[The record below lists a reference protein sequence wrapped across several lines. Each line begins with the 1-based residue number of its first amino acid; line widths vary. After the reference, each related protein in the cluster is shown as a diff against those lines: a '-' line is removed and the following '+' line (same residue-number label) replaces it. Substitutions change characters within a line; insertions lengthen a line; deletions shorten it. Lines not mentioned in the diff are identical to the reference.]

1 MIRAMPVRYRKSSV
15 SDAYPKNEPAPWK
28 WIRYAALTLLLVTII
43 FALTASS
50 PTTAKEAKK
59 KISKSFG
66 PAAHQPS
73 IPAREGSGEAKWF
86 SHWKWLNPF
95 SDTITSDDKSVLPP
109 LQNRPPIYAF
119 YDTSAVTDDAT
130 RAAENKLLLIWRRAW
145 WAQGFRPVIL
155 GKAEAMNNELY
166 QRVQPSRLEAKLLT
180 DLMRWLAWEQMEGGI
195 LANWLVLPMGPRDDA
210 LLSFLRRG
218 EYPDLTRYEGL
229 GGGLYSGSKDSIRKA
244 LKASLASENFH
255 KSKSI
260 TDQFPVKTF
269 RIDSNPSSIA
279 FYEGNVLGETYKS
292 VSVKLADDKPA
303 GLQWLAELISS
314 HLHLTFLNTFATGF
328 AILTP
333 YPGYTLTLSQPA
345 LALAHSL
352 ATCPDSPL
360 PSSCPPNRPSC
371 TPCSSSNRI
380 PIAMPSSF
388 YNTSNQ
394 YTIAT
399 VPHPYTLTALLAP
412 SNDVSIRH
420 IRRETNRD
428 RWLEAITE
436 VTLGHEISGPAR
448 IVSFKKTVASEW
460 GWEHG
465 LWMTE
470 DPPVPEHRD
479 LEWHFGFALPF
490 VNTTDI
496 IPRNQRPSEKEA
508 KIQTGILDNAR
519 AILKK
524 KRKKGIDM
532 DMRMK
537 DAVEAWNLA
546 DTEAWRFVRA
556 LAARET
562 LTREKWEVE
571 EKKFAGAEGDEGR
584 GRGWGRWF
592 DSF

>member
-1 MIRAMPVRYRKSSV
+1 MPKRYRKASV
-15 SDAYPKNEPAPWK
+15 SGAYPTAYPNDKPGPRL
-28 WIRYAALTLLLVTII
+28 WIRYAALTLILVTVILV
-43 FALTASS
+43 LTASAS
-50 PTTAKEAKK
+50 TTAKDAKE
-59 KISKSFG
+59 KISKSFTS
-66 PAAHQPS
+66 AAHQPP
-73 IPAREGSGEAKWF
+73 IPVREGSGEAKWF
-86 SHWKWLNPF
+86 SHLQWLNPF
-95 SDTITSDDKSVLPP
+95 SDTITSGDKSVLPP
-109 LQNRPPIYAF
+109 LAKRPPIYAF
-119 YDTSAVTDDAT
+119 YDPSTDRDNAI

-166 QRVQPSRLEAKLLT
+166 QRVQSNKLDAKLLT
-180 DLMRWLAWEQMEGGI
+180 DTMRWLAWEQMEGGI
-195 LANWLVLPMGPRDDA
+195 LANWLVLPMGPRDEA
-210 LLSFLRRG
+210 LLSYLRRG

-229 GGGLYSGSKDSIRKA
+229 GGGLFSGSKGAIKRA
-244 LKASLASENFH
+244 LMASLASEKLP

-260 TDQFPVKTF
+260 TDQFPLKTF
-269 RIDSNPSSIA
+269 WVDPKPLSIA
-279 FYEGNVLGETYKS
+279 FYEGNILAENYKS
-292 VSVKLADDKPA
+292 VSAKLAVNKSA
-303 GLQWLAELISS
+303 GLQWLADLITS
-314 HLHLTFLNTFATGF
+314 HLHLTFLNNFATGF

-333 YPGYTLTLSQPA
+333 HPSYTLTLSQPA

-352 ATCPDSPL
+352 ATCPYSPL

-371 TPCSSSNRI
+371 TPCSTSNHI
-380 PIAMPSSF
+380 PIGMPSSF

-412 SNDVSIRH
+412 SKDVSIRH

-448 IVSFKKTVASEW
+448 IVSFKETVASEW
-460 GWEHG
+460 GRERG

-496 IPRNQRPSEKEA
+496 IPRKQRPSENEVKT
-508 KIQTGILDNAR
+508 QTKILDKAQDV
-519 AILKK
+519 LKK
-524 KRKKGIDM
+524 KRKKDLDM
-532 DMRMK
+532 DMRTK

-546 DTEAWRFVRA
+546 DTEAWRFTRA
-556 LAARET
+556 LGARDT
-562 LTREKWEVE
+562 LTRTKWEAE
-571 EKKFAGAEGDEGR
+571 EKTFAGGEGGDAR
-584 GRGWGRWF
+584 
-592 DSF
+592 